1 MTGQR
6 GAERVKLPDAIYC
19 QDSGLVQS
27 EEHCKHCPV
36 PTMMGYC
43 GFMIRRPARPSAKP
57 AKGREREAQLNRW
70 RMEITI
76 KLYEEELRRRAIR
89 DAVRPSAKPKGKERK

>member
-6 GAERVKLPDAIYC
+6 GA
-19 QDSGLVQS
+19 
-27 EEHCKHCPV
+27 
-36 PTMMGYC
+36 
-43 GFMIRRPARPSAKP
+43 
-57 AKGREREAQLNRW
+57 GRKAQLNRW

-89 DAVRPSAKPKGKERK
+89 DAVRPSAKPKGEERE